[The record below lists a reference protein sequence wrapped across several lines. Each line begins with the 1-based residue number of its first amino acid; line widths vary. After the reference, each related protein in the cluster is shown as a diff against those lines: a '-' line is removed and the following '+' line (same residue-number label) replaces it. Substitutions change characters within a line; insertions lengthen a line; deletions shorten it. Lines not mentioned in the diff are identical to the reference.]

1 MVRSRDC
8 RSEEVSTDAA
18 HTNVR
23 RRARA
28 FLPASRS
35 FSNAVTFFER
45 ELIDLMPSSRLLL
58 KLGS

>member
-8 RSEEVSTDAA
+8 RSEEVSTDGC
-18 HTNVR
+18 VR